1 MPTLVAGEVYS
12 TAARRMFGEKK
23 MAISFELNAEP
34 RSDTGKGAS
43 RRLRHSGKVP
53 AIMYGGGKDPEQL
66 TLSHNEVIR
75 NLEHEAFY
83 SHILNVNIGGTAT
96 RAVLRDLQRHPSRP
110 VIMHMDL
117 QRVSESEKIKM
128 NVPLHFEGEDIAPGV
143 KAGGL
148 VSHELVEVEIECLPR
163 DLPEYLAIDI
173 SALEIGDSVHLSDLV
188 VPEGVTVLELERG
201 EGHDLSVASVHAR
214 RVIEE
219 EEEQAPEA
227 AAEGGEEPKEPGEGE
242 SAD

>member
-1 MPTLVAGEVYS
+1 
-12 TAARRMFGEKK
+12 MFGENK
-23 MAISFELNAEP
+23 MAISFELNAEL

-43 RRLRHSGKVP
+43 RRLRHAGKVP
-53 AIMYGGGKDPEQL
+53 AIMYGADKDPETL

-83 SHILNVNIGGTAT
+83 SHILNVKIGKTET

-128 NVPLHFEGEDIAPGV
+128 NVPLHFAGEDVAPGV

-163 DLPEYLAIDI
+163 DLPEYIEIDI
-173 SALEIGDSVHLSDLV
+173 SMLEIGDSVHLSDLV
-188 VPEGVTVLELERG
+188 VPAGVTVLELARG
-201 EGHDLSVASVHAR
+201 EGHDLAVASVHVAR
-214 RVIEE
+214 VSVEVEE
-219 EEEQAPEA
+219 EAPEE
-227 AAEGGEEPKEPGEGE
+227 AAEGGEEAKEPGEGE